1 MDAPLNVLGGKKDPH
16 AEAGEQGPRGVPC
29 IVVQATPALAGSFS
43 TVGVK
48 SWVIFTGMMAE
59 AGETETPIAR
69 TVTVTDPDRLE
80 SDSDFAV
87 IITGRF
93 AAGGVDGAV

>member
-1 MDAPLNVLGGKKDPH
+1 M
-16 AEAGEQGPRGVPC
+16 
-29 IVVQATPALAGSFS
+29 AGSFS

-48 SWVIFTGMMAE
+48 PWLIFTGMMAE
-59 AGETETPIAR
+59 AGETDTTIAR

-80 SDSDFAV
+80 SDSDFAE

>member
-1 MDAPLNVLGGKKDPH
+1 M
-16 AEAGEQGPRGVPC
+16 
-29 IVVQATPALAGSFS
+29 AGSFS
-43 TVGVK
+43 TVDVK
-48 SWVIFTGMMAE
+48 LWVTLTGMMAE
-59 AGETETPIAR
+59 TGETETTIAR
-69 TVTVTDPDRLE
+69 TMTVTDPDRLE